1 MLAKTTTPPGFDV
14 WGFLLFSH
22 GWTWLWWAVPI
33 LAGWHVFAFPGI
45 VFLVIGGTGVLL
57 GGIAM
62 AWLVDG
68 RRGLADLWNRL
79 VDPGL
84 IPLRWTPV
92 LVLLFPALA
101 LGAGGLVLAT
111 GVGETPIDV
120 AGLVDLVADPVGLII
135 ALTVILL
142 LGPLPE
148 EIGWRGYWLDR
159 LQLRWSALTASLLLG
174 VAWAAW
180 HAPLFVMVGY
190 YDAWEAPPAPAQL
203 AFGILVTSILYTWVY
218 NNVGRS
224 VLAVV
229 VFHVVQNATGELLD
243 LSPEARLFQT
253 VLTVAVVV
261 AIVGYWGPRD
271 LRRGAGRPRPPD
283 AEGWTGQSR
292 PPDAE

>member
-1 MLAKTTTPPGFDV
+1 MTGRISLTDRPGFDV

-45 VFLVIGGTGVLL
+45 VFLVVGGVGVLL
-57 GGIAM
+57 GGVGM

-68 RRGLADLWNRL
+68 RRGLADLWSRL
-79 VDPGL
+79 VNPRH

-92 LVLLFPALA
+92 IFLFWPALA

-111 GVGETPIDV
+111 STGEAP
-120 AGLVDLVADPVGLII
+120 VDLAGVAALTADPVGLVL
-135 ALTVILL
+135 ALVGIFL

-159 LQLRWSALTASLLLG
+159 LQLRWNALTASFLLG
-174 VAWAAW
+174 LAWATW

-190 YDAWEAPPAPAQL
+190 FDAWEFAPDPVRF
-203 AFGILVTSILYTWVY
+203 AFAILVVSVLYTWVY

-224 VLAVV
+224 VLAVII
-229 VFHVVQNATGELLD
+229 FHFVQNATGELLD

-253 VLTVAVVV
+253 LLTVAVVV
-261 AIVGYWGPRD
+261 AVVLCWGPRD
-271 LRRGAGRPRPPD
+271 LRRGADRPRSPD
-283 AEGWTGQSR
+283 AE
-292 PPDAE
+292 